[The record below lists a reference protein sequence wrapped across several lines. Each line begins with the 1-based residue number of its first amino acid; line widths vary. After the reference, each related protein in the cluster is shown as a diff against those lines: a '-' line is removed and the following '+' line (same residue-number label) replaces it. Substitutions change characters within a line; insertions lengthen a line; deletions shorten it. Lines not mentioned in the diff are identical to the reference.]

1 MIVRAASALF
11 IWAILTFHLYAVRF
25 ALLTRTLSPSFHADI
40 SGVAHAVRSFEL
52 EVRFGSTLLH
62 LGFDSDA
69 AKHVGAFEVLVK
81 ILPKFCQNIAFLGT
95 FSKNFEVVLS
105 QCFSALILLPV
116 CKITC
121 FAPEK
126 PRLFP

>member
-1 MIVRAASALF
+1 MMFFKILKFLISCISASTGP
-11 IWAILTFHLYAVRF
+11 IL
-25 ALLTRTLSPSFHADI
+25 I
-40 SGVAHAVRSFEL
+40 KFEL
-52 EVRFGSTLLH
+52 EVRFGSNLLH

-105 QCFSALILLPV
+105 QCFSALILLPI
-116 CKITC
+116 CKISC

-126 PRLFP
+126 PRLFSWRL